1 MSMSK
6 KIFSAIILLAV
17 VAAAIAGIALYSIS
31 ELSDSTN
38 RLGLLTYRTAAL
50 GALDSTL
57 LARRAEII
65 DIVRETD
72 EATIEAKI
80 NGALKNTETRA
91 AEDVALYEA
100 NIPDDAS
107 DQLRGYMPEFQKL
120 WSKYVEL
127 TKHVADLSLQNTN
140 EKAAKLFAGLWDR
153 LTQVDGTMEEI
164 AQSLSGKDEDAVDDL
179 RRARARI
186 LQLRLTVNRYIPE
199 LDLAASDRYR
209 ETVLKEDAAIIASLN
224 TVVGRI
230 RGDLPAIAQNLDA
243 VRKTL
248 EETLSATL
256 KQVVALVDQDTN
268 VKATRLMNGDAAQAR
283 EAVSK
288 FVEEVTGVAKQSM
301 EATVGDANKLG
312 ARVRVVTL
320 AVSIVGI
327 LLGVLIAYL
336 VVAGVVKRLNAII
349 QGLGDSATQVD
360 AASNQISS
368 ASQSLAEGAS
378 EQASSLEET
387 SASIEETT
395 SMTKQNADNAN
406 KTNATNQQTN
416 KLIESGAKDVIDMTT
431 AMNEINDSAEKI
443 SKIIKT
449 IEDIAFQTN
458 LLALNAAVEA
468 ARAGEAGK
476 GFAVVSEEVRNL
488 AGRSAQAARDTT
500 ELIEGTVAR
509 VKHGTEIANLL
520 EKSFKQ
526 IEDGSQQV
534 SELIAQITNAS
545 NEQATGME
553 QINSA
558 VSQMDQ
564 VTQQNA
570 ASAEETASASEELSA
585 QAATL
590 NDMVRELV
598 RLVTGGDGGG
608 VSRPAP
614 APRKPQPK
622 PLAKPAPKKPAT
634 KALPAPKDGNKVIP
648 LDGDDF

>member
-17 VAAAIAGIALYSIS
+17 VAAAIAGIGLYSIA
-31 ELSDSTN
+31 ELSDSTY
-38 RLGLLTYRTAAL
+38 RLGLLTYRTDAL
-50 GALDSTL
+50 GMLDSTL
-57 LARRAEII
+57 LERRAEII

-72 EATIEAKI
+72 EAAMEAKI
-80 NGALKNTETRA
+80 NGALKNTETHA
-91 AEDVALYEA
+91 AEYVAQYEA
-100 NIPDDAS
+100 NIPADAS
-107 DQLRGYMPEFQKL
+107 PQLRGYMPEFQKL

-127 TKHVADLSLQNTN
+127 TKQVADLSLQNTN
-140 EKAAKLFAGLWDR
+140 EKAEQLFAGLWDK
-153 LTQVDGTMEEI
+153 LTQVDGTVEEI

-199 LDLAASDRYR
+199 LDLATSDRYR
-209 ETVLKEDAAIIASLN
+209 ETVLKEDAAIVASLN
-224 TVVGRI
+224 AVAGRI
-230 RGDLPAIAQNLDA
+230 RGDYPAIAQNIDT
-243 VRKTL
+243 VRQTL
-248 EETLSATL
+248 EATLSATL

-268 VKATRLMNGDAAQAR
+268 VKATRLMNGDAAKAR
-283 EAVSK
+283 QAVSQ
-288 FVEEVTGVAKQSM
+288 FVDEVTVAAKKSM
-301 EATVGDANKLG
+301 ETTVGDADKLG

-320 AVSIVGI
+320 VVSIVGI

-416 KLIESGAKDVIDMTT
+416 KLIASGEKDVIDMTT
-431 AMNEINDSAEKI
+431 AMSEINDSAEKI

-509 VKHGTEIANLL
+509 VKHGTEIAGLL

-526 IEDGSQQV
+526 IQEGSQQV

-598 RLVTGGDGGG
+598 RLVTGGEGGG

-614 APRKPQPK
+614 APRKLQPK
-622 PLAKPAPKKPAT
+622 PLVKPAVKKPAT
-634 KALPAPKDGNKVIP
+634 KALPAPKDSHKVIP